1 MYLQHVLGCRY
12 KLEKETHMG
21 GKAINP
27 TTGHN
32 IRVPDELWEQ
42 FGYATGTLDTNRS
55 KWLVDAIRWC
65 VREPGAKMPK
75 RPPSPVLTAGTMH
88 AGTGADLTQPD
99 PGQ

>member
-1 MYLQHVLGCRY
+1 
-12 KLEKETHMG
+12 MG

-65 VREPGAKMPK
+65 VREPDAKMPK
-75 RPPSPVLTAGTMH
+75 RPASSMLAAG
-88 AGTGADLTQPD
+88 AVQPRAGADTTQPD
-99 PGQ
+99 PAQ